1 MALNISYFKAIQN
14 ATELSSA
21 QDLAIQEAKT
31 RLANEL
37 ITSIGYKPKATRNGV
52 LQPIVLSTGKKSYK
66 STIVALPDNPLF
78 VGDMVIVGNDR
89 WLIVEIS
96 NTNPIQTV
104 GTAWLCNQLFKFQN
118 GTTTIIE
125 KYGVFDDGTYS
136 HISDDQIVTL
146 DSKTSFYLPYDDD
159 TKFIFVDKRL
169 ATDVVYNKSA
179 EPELLC
185 WSVTAVNPKS
195 KNYGTGSHLLELAV
209 ASSAYDSTRDNMSN
223 MVCDYISSS
232 GGGSTGELLP
242 CSITTA
248 RSGIRTGTSYTYA
261 VTFYEAD
268 GVTVDD
274 TVVAVWT
281 VNPAITGVTS
291 TPNGNSIKISVAS
304 NDDLVGSTFVL
315 SVTASNGLYNTITY
329 NVEVV

>member
-1 MALNISYFKAIQN
+1 MALSISYFKAVQN
-14 ATELSSA
+14 ATGLSSA
-21 QDLAIQEAKT
+21 QDLIVQDAKT
-31 RLANEL
+31 RLVNEL
-37 ITSIGYKPKATRNGV
+37 IPSIGYKANATRNGV
-52 LQPIVLSTGKKSYK
+52 LQPIVLTTGKVPYK
-66 STIVALPDNPLF
+66 STIVAIPNDPLF
-78 VGDMVIVGNDR
+78 VGDMIVVGNDR
-89 WLIVEIS
+89 WLVVETS
-96 NTNPIQTV
+96 NTNPIQVT

-118 GTTTIIE
+118 GATTIVE

-136 HISDDQIVTL
+136 QSSDDQIVTL
-146 DSKTSFYLPYDDD
+146 DSKTGFYLSYDND

-179 EPELLC
+179 ESELLC

-195 KNYGTGSHLLELAV
+195 KNYGAGSHLLELSV
-209 ASSAYDSTRDNMSN
+209 ASSAYDPTKDNISN

-248 RSGIRTGTSYTYA
+248 RSTIGTGRSYTYA
-261 VTFYEAD
+261 VTFYKAD

-274 TVVAVWT
+274 TAVAVWA
-281 VNPAITGVTS
+281 VNPDITGVTS

-315 SVTASNGLYNTITY
+315 SVTASNGLYNTVTY

>member
-1 MALNISYFKAIQN
+1 MGMWEDYEARLTVNGD
-14 ATELSSA
+14 TERDSIIAVAKDSFSSQIVDNPA
-21 QDLAIQEAKT
+21 YRA
-31 RLANEL
+31 
-37 ITSIGYKPKATRNGV
+37 SSTRNGAAQAFV
-52 LQPIVLSTGKKSYK
+52 IQAQKKTPYK
-66 STIVALPDNPLF
+66 ADVFAMP
-78 VGDMVIVGNDR
+78 GDSLYCGDLIENDGEH
-89 WLIVEIS
+89 WLIVET
-96 NTNPIQTV
+96 NTTNPIQIT

-118 GTTTIIE
+118 STTTIVE

-136 HISDDQIVTL
+136 QSSDDQIVTL
-146 DSKTSFYLPYDDD
+146 DSKTSFYLPYDND

-179 EPELLC
+179 ELELLC

-195 KNYGTGSHLLELAV
+195 KNYGSGSHLLELAV
-209 ASSAYDSTRDNMSN
+209 TSSAYDSTKDDMSN

-248 RSGIRTGTSYTYA
+248 RSSIRTGTSYTYA
-261 VTFYEAD
+261 VTFYKAD

-281 VNPAITGVTS
+281 ISPAITGVTS

-315 SVTASNGLYNTITY
+315 SVTASNGLYNTVTY